1 VSPVMGPML
10 LDALGK
16 LWYNMQNGKFHTS
29 IRILELHKGRE
40 TAHHTATASKHTNSV
55 VVR

>member
-1 VSPVMGPML
+1 MGPML